1 MNRIEKQKQVTDIKD
16 YLSNNTFIALAYY
29 RGMNDSKLY
38 NFRVLLKKN
47 GCNIKVLKNTLINV
61 AIKDTKYSELS
72 PYLKGPVAFMYSNDP
87 VALSKVIND
96 TSKEVEQ
103 LKPLVGFFNDK
114 IVTAEE
120 IVKLAKL
127 GSINDVRAS
136 FVYTLRATHSSILS
150 IFKNY
155 ISKNDAS

>member
-1 MNRIEKQKQVTDIKD
+1 MNRTEKKELVASIKES
-16 YLSNNTFIALAYY
+16 LSSNSFVALAHY
-29 RGMNDSKLY
+29 RGMNDTQLY
-38 NFRVLLKKN
+38 NFRVSLKKT
-47 GCNIKVLKNTLINV
+47 GCNIKILKNTLVNV
-61 AIKDTKYSELS
+61 AVRGSKFSPIA
-72 PYLKGPVAFMYSNDP
+72 PYLKGPVAFIYSNDP
-87 VALSKVIND
+87 VALSKVLTD

-103 LKPLVGFFNDK
+103 LKPIVGFFNEK
-114 IVTAEE
+114 IITNEE

>member
-1 MNRIEKQKQVTDIKD
+1 MNRTEKKTQVENIKGYFSD
-16 YLSNNTFIALAYY
+16 NTFVALAYY
-29 RGMNDSKLY
+29 RGMNDSQLY
-38 NFRVLLKKN
+38 NFRVSLKKS
-47 GCNIKVLKNTLINV
+47 GCNLKVLKNTLINV
-61 AIKDTKYSELS
+61 AIKDSKYSQLS

-96 TSKEVEQ
+96 TSKDVEH
-103 LKPLVGFFNDK
+103 LKPIVGLFNDK

-120 IVKLAKL
+120 IAKLAKL
-127 GSINDVRAS
+127 GSIDDVRAS